1 MNRKLISKALG
12 GIDDHFIAESMV
24 YREANPRHSPERT
37 RKMGKYENRNAGH
50 SHRRLFALVLA
61 ACLVFSLAI
70 TAYAANLFGIR
81 EMFRTPY
88 RELPEAVEPYIQ
100 QHTDAV
106 QSYIPQNTEAARE
119 EHWSAR
125 VTESLC
131 DGTKILVTVT
141 ISGGD
146 QYIVV
151 PTDAMPSDTVG
162 WIGLSGD
169 QTLESYAQSQGK
181 KLLLVGATLRRS
193 EGLGIFTESQKFENS
208 SPSEMYILVEADR
221 TSSDPAGDAVCQ
233 VYAREAGSE
242 AVERLELPFTLEE
255 APKGEESIL
264 VPVTPD
270 AIPGM
275 TVGEA
280 TVTETPL
287 GISVRWMETITDQ
300 DAHYDIKKVEFDEL
314 TDYDGGGLVQAD
326 DGNWYF
332 QISMGKG
339 EVTDTLTAHFY
350 DWENQPIGDIVFKKK

>member
-24 YREANPRHSPERT
+24 YREANPRRSPERN

-151 PTDAMPSDTVG
+151 PTDAMPNDTVG

-255 APKGEESIL
+255 APKEEESIL

-270 AIPGM
+270 AIPGV

>member
-24 YREANPRHSPERT
+24 YREANPRRSPERT

-255 APKGEESIL
+255 APKEEESIL

>member
-24 YREANPRHSPERT
+24 YREANPRRSPERT

-106 QSYIPQNTEAARE
+106 QSYIPQNTEATRE
-119 EHWSAR
+119 ENWSAR

-146 QYIVV
+146 QYIVA
-151 PTDAMPSDTVG
+151 PTDAMPSDTIG
-162 WIGLSGD
+162 LIGLSGD

-181 KLLLVGATLRRS
+181 NLLLVGATLRRS
-193 EGLGIFTESQKFENS
+193 EGLGIFVESQKFENS
-208 SPSEMYILVEADR
+208 SPSEMHILVEADR
-221 TSSDPAGDAVCQ
+221 TSSDPAEEAVCQ
-233 VYAREAGSE
+233 VYALEAGSE

-255 APKGEESIL
+255 APKEEESIL

-270 AIPGM
+270 AIPGV

>member
-12 GIDDHFIAESMV
+12 GIDERFIVESMA
-24 YREANPRHSPERT
+24 YREEQAHRSPERN
-37 RKMGKYENRNAGH
+37 RKMGKYENRNAGY
-50 SHRRLFALVLA
+50 SHRKLFALVLA

-81 EMFRTPY
+81 EMFRTPN

-100 QHTDAV
+100 QHT
-106 QSYIPQNTEAARE
+106 EAAQSE
-119 EHWSAR
+119 DWSAR

-131 DGTKILVTVT
+131 DGTKILLTVT

-146 QYIVV
+146 QYIVA
-151 PTDAMPSDTVG
+151 PTDAMPSDTIG
-162 WIGLSGD
+162 LIGLSGD

-181 KLLLVGATLRRS
+181 KLLLVGATLMRN
-193 EGLGIFTESQKFENS
+193 EGLGIFTEAQKFENS
-208 SPSEMYILVEADR
+208 SPTEMHILVVADR
-221 TSSDPAGDAVCQ
+221 TNSEPAGDAVCQ
-233 VYAREAGSE
+233 VYALEAGSD
-242 AVERLELPFTLEE
+242 AVERLELPFTLAE
-255 APKGEESIL
+255 APNEGESIF

-280 TVTETPL
+280 TVTETAM
-287 GISVRWMETITDQ
+287 GISIRWMETITDQ
-300 DAHYDIKKVEFDEL
+300 EAHFNIKKVDFDEI

-339 EVTDTLTAHFY
+339 KVTDTLTAHFY
-350 DWENQPIGDIVFKKK
+350 DWDDQPIGEIVFKKK

>member
-24 YREANPRHSPERT
+24 YREANPRRSPERT

-100 QHTDAV
+100 QHTEAAE
-106 QSYIPQNTEAARE
+106 SYIPQNTEATRE
-119 EHWSAR
+119 ENWSAR

-146 QYIVV
+146 QYIVA
-151 PTDAMPSDTVG
+151 PTDAMPSDTIG
-162 WIGLSGD
+162 LIGLSGD

-181 KLLLVGATLRRS
+181 NLLLVGATLRRS
-193 EGLGIFTESQKFENS
+193 EGLGIFVESQKFENS

-233 VYAREAGSE
+233 VYALEAGSE

-255 APKGEESIL
+255 APKEEESIL

>member
-12 GIDDHFIAESMV
+12 GIDEHFIAESMA
-24 YREANPRHSPERT
+24 YRGENAHRSPERN

-88 RELPEAVEPYIQ
+88 RELPESAEPYIQ
-100 QHTDAV
+100 QHTEAV
-106 QSYIPQNTEAARE
+106 QSYVPQNTEAARE
-119 EHWSAR
+119 ENWSAR

-141 ISGGD
+141 VSGGD
-146 QYIVV
+146 QYIVA

-162 WIGLSGD
+162 LIGLSGD
-169 QTLESYAQSQGK
+169 QTLENYAASQGK
-181 KLLLVGATLRRS
+181 KLLLVGATLMRN
-193 EGLGIFTESQKFENS
+193 EGLGIFTEAQKFENS
-208 SPSEMYILVEADR
+208 SPSEMHILVESDR
-221 TSSDPAGDAVCQ
+221 TSSEPAGDAVCQ

-255 APKGEESIL
+255 APKEEESIL

-270 AIPGM
+270 AIPGV

-280 TVTETPL
+280 TVTETAM

-300 DAHYDIKKVEFDEL
+300 DAHYDIKKVEFDEI
-314 TDYDGGGLVQAD
+314 TDFDGGGLVQAD

-350 DWENQPIGDIVFKKK
+350 NWDNQPIGEIVFQKK

>member
-106 QSYIPQNTEAARE
+106 QSYIPQNTEAARK

-255 APKGEESIL
+255 APKEEESIL

>member
-24 YREANPRHSPERT
+24 YREANPRRSPERT

-151 PTDAMPSDTVG
+151 PTDAMPNDTVG

-255 APKGEESIL
+255 APKEEESIL

>member
-12 GIDDHFIAESMV
+12 GIDEHFIAESMA
-24 YREANPRHSPERT
+24 YRGENAHRSPERN

-88 RELPEAVEPYIQ
+88 RELPESAEPYIQ
-100 QHTDAV
+100 QHTEAPESYNQQHTEAV
-106 QSYIPQNTEAARE
+106 QE
-119 EHWSAR
+119 ENWSAR

-141 ISGGD
+141 VSGGD
-146 QYIVV
+146 QYIVA

-162 WIGLSGD
+162 LIGLSGD
-169 QTLESYAQSQGK
+169 QTLENYAASQGK
-181 KLLLVGATLRRS
+181 KLLLVGATLMRN
-193 EGLGIFTESQKFENS
+193 EGLGIFTEAQKFENS
-208 SPSEMYILVEADR
+208 SPSEMHILVESDR
-221 TSSDPAGDAVCQ
+221 TSSEPAGDAVCQ
-233 VYAREAGSE
+233 VYALEVGSE
-242 AVERLELPFTLEE
+242 AVERLELPFTLAEV
-255 APKGEESIL
+255 PKEESNF
-264 VPVTPD
+264 VPVAPD
-270 AIPGM
+270 AIPGV

-280 TVTETPL
+280 TVTETAM

-300 DAHYDIKKVEFDEL
+300 DAHYDIKKVEFDEI
-314 TDYDGGGLVQAD
+314 TDFDGGGLVQAD

-350 DWENQPIGDIVFKKK
+350 NWDNQPIGEIVFQKK

>member
-255 APKGEESIL
+255 APKEEESIL

>member
-24 YREANPRHSPERT
+24 YREANPRRSPERT

-119 EHWSAR
+119 DHWSAR

-162 WIGLSGD
+162 LIGLSGD

-181 KLLLVGATLRRS
+181 KLLLVGATLRRN

-208 SPSEMYILVEADR
+208 SPSEMHILVEADR

-233 VYAREAGSE
+233 VYALEAESE
-242 AVERLELPFTLEE
+242 AVERLELPFTL
-255 APKGEESIL
+255 
-264 VPVTPD
+264 
-270 AIPGM
+270 
-275 TVGEA
+275 
-280 TVTETPL
+280 TETPKESESICTRYP
-287 GISVRWMETITDQ
+287 GCHSRHDRRGS
-300 DAHYDIKKVEFDEL
+300 HR
-314 TDYDGGGLVQAD
+314 
-326 DGNWYF
+326 DGN
-332 QISMGKG
+332 
-339 EVTDTLTAHFY
+339 A
-350 DWENQPIGDIVFKKK
+350 IGHQRPLDGDHHRSGCAL

>member
-12 GIDDHFIAESMV
+12 GIDEHFIAESMA
-24 YREANPRHSPERT
+24 YRGENAHRSPERN

-88 RELPEAVEPYIQ
+88 RELPESAEPYIQ
-100 QHTDAV
+100 QHTEAV
-106 QSYIPQNTEAARE
+106 QSYVPQNTEAARE
-119 EHWSAR
+119 ENWSAR

-141 ISGGD
+141 VSGGD
-146 QYIVV
+146 QYIVA

-162 WIGLSGD
+162 LIGLSGD
-169 QTLESYAQSQGK
+169 QTLENYAASQGK
-181 KLLLVGATLRRS
+181 KLLLVGATLMRN
-193 EGLGIFTESQKFENS
+193 EGLGIFTEAQKFENS
-208 SPSEMYILVEADR
+208 SPSEMHILVESDR
-221 TSSDPAGDAVCQ
+221 TSSESAGDAVCQ

-242 AVERLELPFTLEE
+242 AVERLELPFTLAEV
-255 APKGEESIL
+255 PKEESNF
-264 VPVTPD
+264 VPVAPD
-270 AIPGM
+270 AIPGV

-280 TVTETPL
+280 TVTETAM

-300 DAHYDIKKVEFDEL
+300 DAHYDIKKVEFDEI
-314 TDYDGGGLVQAD
+314 TDFDGGGLVQAD

-350 DWENQPIGDIVFKKK
+350 NWDNQPIGEIVFQKK

>member
-24 YREANPRHSPERT
+24 YREANPRRSPERT

-100 QHTDAV
+100 QHTEAAE
-106 QSYIPQNTEAARE
+106 SYIPQNTEATRE
-119 EHWSAR
+119 ENWSAR

-255 APKGEESIL
+255 APKEEESIL

-350 DWENQPIGDIVFKKK
+350 DWDKQPIGDIVFKKK

>member
-12 GIDDHFIAESMV
+12 GIDEHFIAESMA
-24 YREANPRHSPERT
+24 YRGENAHRFPERN

-88 RELPEAVEPYIQ
+88 RELPESAEPYIQ
-100 QHTDAV
+100 QHTEAPESYNQQHTEAV
-106 QSYIPQNTEAARE
+106 QE
-119 EHWSAR
+119 ENWSAR

-141 ISGGD
+141 VSGGD
-146 QYIVV
+146 QYIVA

-162 WIGLSGD
+162 LIGLSGD
-169 QTLESYAQSQGK
+169 QTLENYAASQGK
-181 KLLLVGATLRRS
+181 KLLLVGATLMRN
-193 EGLGIFTESQKFENS
+193 EGLGIFTEAQKFENS
-208 SPSEMYILVEADR
+208 SPSEMHILVESDR
-221 TSSDPAGDAVCQ
+221 TSSEPAGDAVCQ
-233 VYAREAGSE
+233 VYALEAGSE
-242 AVERLELPFTLEE
+242 AVERLELPFTLAEV
-255 APKGEESIL
+255 PKEESNF
-264 VPVTPD
+264 VPVAPD
-270 AIPGM
+270 AIPGV

-280 TVTETPL
+280 TVTETAM

-300 DAHYDIKKVEFDEL
+300 DAHYDIKKVEFDEI
-314 TDYDGGGLVQAD
+314 TDFDGGGLVQAD

-350 DWENQPIGDIVFKKK
+350 NWDNQPIGEIVFQKK

>member
-100 QHTDAV
+100 QHTEAAE
-106 QSYIPQNTEAARE
+106 SYIPQNTEATRE
-119 EHWSAR
+119 ENWSAR

-146 QYIVV
+146 QYIVA
-151 PTDAMPSDTVG
+151 PTDAMPSDTIG
-162 WIGLSGD
+162 LIGLSGD

-181 KLLLVGATLRRS
+181 NLLLVGATLRRS
-193 EGLGIFTESQKFENS
+193 EGLGIFVESQKFENS
-208 SPSEMYILVEADR
+208 SPSEMHILVEADR

-255 APKGEESIL
+255 APKEEESIL

-350 DWENQPIGDIVFKKK
+350 DWENQPIGEIVFKKK

>member
-24 YREANPRHSPERT
+24 YREANPRRSPERT

-100 QHTDAV
+100 QHTEAAE
-106 QSYIPQNTEAARE
+106 SYIPQNTEATRE
-119 EHWSAR
+119 ENWSAR

-151 PTDAMPSDTVG
+151 PTDAMPNDTVG

-193 EGLGIFTESQKFENS
+193 EGLGIFVESQKFENS
-208 SPSEMYILVEADR
+208 SPSEMHILVEADR

-233 VYAREAGSE
+233 VYALEAGSE

-255 APKGEESIL
+255 APKEEESIL

-280 TVTETPL
+280 TVTQTPL
-287 GISVRWMETITDQ
+287 GISVRIPETVTDQ
-300 DAHYDIKKVEFDEL
+300 AAFNEIMKVEIDGITYLE
-314 TDYDGGGLVQAD
+314 GGGVLED
-326 DGNWYF
+326 DGKIYF
-332 QISMGKG
+332 QFSMGQG
-339 EVTDTLTAHFY
+339 TVTDTLIVHYY
-350 DWENQPIGDIVFKKK
+350 DWDKQPIGDIVFKKK

>member
-12 GIDDHFIAESMV
+12 GIDEHFIAESMA
-24 YREANPRHSPERT
+24 YRGENAHRSPERN

-88 RELPEAVEPYIQ
+88 RELPESAEPYIQ
-100 QHTDAV
+100 QHTEAPESYNQQHTEAV
-106 QSYIPQNTEAARE
+106 QE
-119 EHWSAR
+119 ENWSAR

-141 ISGGD
+141 VSGGD
-146 QYIVV
+146 QYIVA

-162 WIGLSGD
+162 LIGLSGD
-169 QTLESYAQSQGK
+169 QTLENYAASQGK
-181 KLLLVGATLRRS
+181 KLLLVGATLMRN
-193 EGLGIFTESQKFENS
+193 EGLGIFKEAQKFENS
-208 SPSEMYILVEADR
+208 SPSEMHILVESDR
-221 TSSDPAGDAVCQ
+221 TSSEPAGDAVCQ
-233 VYAREAGSE
+233 VYALEAGSE
-242 AVERLELPFTLEE
+242 AVERLELPFTLAEV
-255 APKGEESIL
+255 PKEESNF
-264 VPVTPD
+264 VPVAPD
-270 AIPGM
+270 AIPGV

-280 TVTETPL
+280 TVTETAM

-300 DAHYDIKKVEFDEL
+300 DAHYDIKKVEFDEI
-314 TDYDGGGLVQAD
+314 TDFDGGGLVQAD

-350 DWENQPIGDIVFKKK
+350 NWDNQPIGEIVFQKK

>member
-12 GIDDHFIAESMV
+12 GIDEHFIAESMA
-24 YREANPRHSPERT
+24 YRGENAHRSPERN

-70 TAYAANLFGIR
+70 TAYAANLFGSR

-88 RELPEAVEPYIQ
+88 RELPESAEPYIQ
-100 QHTDAV
+100 QHTEAPESYNQQHTEAV
-106 QSYIPQNTEAARE
+106 QE
-119 EHWSAR
+119 ENWSAR

-141 ISGGD
+141 VSGGD
-146 QYIVV
+146 QYIVA

-162 WIGLSGD
+162 LIGLSGD
-169 QTLESYAQSQGK
+169 QTLENYAASQGK
-181 KLLLVGATLRRS
+181 KLLLVGATLMRN
-193 EGLGIFTESQKFENS
+193 EGLGIFTEAQKFENS
-208 SPSEMYILVEADR
+208 SPSEMHILVESDR
-221 TSSDPAGDAVCQ
+221 TSSEPAGDAVCQ
-233 VYAREAGSE
+233 VYALEAGSE
-242 AVERLELPFTLEE
+242 AVERLELPFTLAEV
-255 APKGEESIL
+255 PKEESNF
-264 VPVTPD
+264 VPVAPD
-270 AIPGM
+270 AIPGV

-280 TVTETPL
+280 TVTETAM

-300 DAHYDIKKVEFDEL
+300 DAHYDIKKVEFDEI
-314 TDYDGGGLVQAD
+314 TDFDGGGLVQAD

-350 DWENQPIGDIVFKKK
+350 NWDNQPIGEIVFQKK

>member
-12 GIDDHFIAESMV
+12 GIDEHFIAESMA
-24 YREANPRHSPERT
+24 YRGENAHRSPERN

-88 RELPEAVEPYIQ
+88 RELPESAEPYIQ
-100 QHTDAV
+100 QHTEAPESYNQQHTEAV
-106 QSYIPQNTEAARE
+106 QE
-119 EHWSAR
+119 ENWSAR

-141 ISGGD
+141 VSGGD
-146 QYIVV
+146 QYIVA

-162 WIGLSGD
+162 LIGLSGD
-169 QTLESYAQSQGK
+169 QTLENYAASQGK
-181 KLLLVGATLRRS
+181 KLLLVGATLMRN
-193 EGLGIFTESQKFENS
+193 EGLGIFTEAQKFENS
-208 SPSEMYILVEADR
+208 SPSEMHILVESDR
-221 TSSDPAGDAVCQ
+221 TSSEPAGDAVCQ
-233 VYAREAGSE
+233 VYALEAGSE
-242 AVERLELPFTLEE
+242 AVERLELPFTLAEV
-255 APKGEESIL
+255 PKEESNF
-264 VPVTPD
+264 VPVAPD
-270 AIPGM
+270 AIPGV

-280 TVTETPL
+280 TVTETAM

-300 DAHYDIKKVEFDEL
+300 DAHYDIKKVEFDEI
-314 TDYDGGGLVQAD
+314 TDFDGGGLVQAD

-350 DWENQPIGDIVFKKK
+350 NWDNQPIGEIVFQKK

>member
-24 YREANPRHSPERT
+24 YREANPRRSPERN

-100 QHTDAV
+100 QHTEAAE
-106 QSYIPQNTEAARE
+106 SYIPQNTEATRE
-119 EHWSAR
+119 ENWSAR

-146 QYIVV
+146 QYIVA
-151 PTDAMPSDTVG
+151 PTDAMPSDTIG
-162 WIGLSGD
+162 LIGLSGD

-181 KLLLVGATLRRS
+181 NLLLVGATLRRS
-193 EGLGIFTESQKFENS
+193 EGLGIFVESQKFENS
-208 SPSEMYILVEADR
+208 SPSEMHILVEADR
-221 TSSDPAGDAVCQ
+221 TSSDPAEEAVCQ
-233 VYAREAGSE
+233 VYALEAGSE

-255 APKGEESIL
+255 APKEEESIL

-270 AIPGM
+270 AIPGV

>member
-12 GIDDHFIAESMV
+12 GIDEHFIAESMV
-24 YREANPRHSPERT
+24 YRGEKARRSPERT

-81 EMFRTPY
+81 EMFRTPN

-100 QHTDAV
+100 QHTEAV
-106 QSYIPQNTEAARE
+106 QSYVPQNTEAARE
-119 EHWSAR
+119 ENWSAR

-141 ISGGD
+141 ISVGD
-146 QYIVV
+146 QYIVA

-162 WIGLSGD
+162 LIGLSGD

-181 KLLLVGATLRRS
+181 KLLLVGATLRRN

-208 SPSEMYILVEADR
+208 SPSEMHILVEADR

-233 VYAREAGSE
+233 VYALEAESE
-242 AVERLELPFTLEE
+242 AVERLELPFTLTET
-255 APKGEESIL
+255 PKESESIF

-350 DWENQPIGDIVFKKK
+350 DWENQPIGEIVFKKK

>member
-12 GIDDHFIAESMV
+12 GIDERFIVESMA
-24 YREANPRHSPERT
+24 YREEQAHRSPERN
-37 RKMGKYENRNAGH
+37 RKMGKYENRNAGY
-50 SHRRLFALVLA
+50 SHRKLFALVLA

-81 EMFRTPY
+81 EMFRTPN

-100 QHTDAV
+100 QHT
-106 QSYIPQNTEAARE
+106 EAAQSE
-119 EHWSAR
+119 DWSAR

-131 DGTKILVTVT
+131 DGTKILLTVT

-146 QYIVV
+146 QYIVA
-151 PTDAMPSDTVG
+151 PTDAMPSDTIG
-162 WIGLSGD
+162 LIGLSGD

-181 KLLLVGATLRRS
+181 KLLLVGATLRRN
-193 EGLGIFTESQKFENS
+193 EGLGIFTEAQKFENS
-208 SPSEMYILVEADR
+208 SPTEMHILVEADR
-221 TSSDPAGDAVCQ
+221 TNSEPAGDAVCQ
-233 VYAREAGSE
+233 VYALEAGSD
-242 AVERLELPFTLEE
+242 AVERLELPFTLAE
-255 APKGEESIL
+255 APNEGESIF

-280 TVTETPL
+280 TVTETAM
-287 GISVRWMETITDQ
+287 GISIRWMETITDQ
-300 DAHYDIKKVEFDEL
+300 EAHFNIKKVDFDEI

-339 EVTDTLTAHFY
+339 KVTDTLTAHFY
-350 DWENQPIGDIVFKKK
+350 DWDDQPIGEIVFKKK

>member
-12 GIDDHFIAESMV
+12 GIDEHFIAESMA
-24 YREANPRHSPERT
+24 YRGENAHRSPERN

-88 RELPEAVEPYIQ
+88 RELPESAEPYIQ
-100 QHTDAV
+100 QHTEAPESYNQQHTEAV
-106 QSYIPQNTEAARE
+106 QE
-119 EHWSAR
+119 ENWSAR

-141 ISGGD
+141 VSGGD
-146 QYIVV
+146 QYIVA

-162 WIGLSGD
+162 LIGLSGD
-169 QTLESYAQSQGK
+169 QTLENYAASQGK
-181 KLLLVGATLRRS
+181 KLLLVGATLMRN
-193 EGLGIFTESQKFENS
+193 EGLGIFTEAQKFENS
-208 SPSEMYILVEADR
+208 SPSEMHILVESDR
-221 TSSDPAGDAVCQ
+221 TSSEPAGDAVCQ
-233 VYAREAGSE
+233 VYALEAGSE
-242 AVERLELPFTLEE
+242 AVERLELPFTLAEV
-255 APKGEESIL
+255 PKEESNF
-264 VPVTPD
+264 VPVAPD
-270 AIPGM
+270 AIPGV

-280 TVTETPL
+280 TVTETAM

-300 DAHYDIKKVEFDEL
+300 DAHYDIKKVEFDEI
-314 TDYDGGGLVQAD
+314 TDFDGGGLVQAD

-339 EVTDTLTAHFY
+339 EVIDTLTAHFY
-350 DWENQPIGDIVFKKK
+350 NWDNQPIGEIVFQKK

>member
-12 GIDDHFIAESMV
+12 GIDEHFIAESMA
-24 YREANPRHSPERT
+24 YRGENAHRSPERN

-88 RELPEAVEPYIQ
+88 RELPESAEPYIQ
-100 QHTDAV
+100 QHTEAPESYNQQHTEAV
-106 QSYIPQNTEAARE
+106 QE
-119 EHWSAR
+119 ENWSAR

-141 ISGGD
+141 VSGGD
-146 QYIVV
+146 QYIVA

-162 WIGLSGD
+162 LIGLSGD
-169 QTLESYAQSQGK
+169 QTLENYAASQGK
-181 KLLLVGATLRRS
+181 KLLLVGATLMRN
-193 EGLGIFTESQKFENS
+193 EGLGIFTEAQKFENS
-208 SPSEMYILVEADR
+208 SPSEMHILVESDR
-221 TSSDPAGDAVCQ
+221 TSSEPAGDAVCQ
-233 VYAREAGSE
+233 VYALEAGSE
-242 AVERLELPFTLEE
+242 AVERLELPFTLAEV
-255 APKGEESIL
+255 PKEESNF
-264 VPVTPD
+264 VPVAPD
-270 AIPGM
+270 AIPGV

-280 TVTETPL
+280 TVTETAM

-300 DAHYDIKKVEFDEL
+300 DAHYDIKKVEFDEI
-314 TDYDGGGLVQAD
+314 TDFDGGGLVQAD

-350 DWENQPIGDIVFKKK
+350 DWDNQPIGEIVFQKK

>member
-1 MNRKLISKALG
+1 
-12 GIDDHFIAESMV
+12 
-24 YREANPRHSPERT
+24 
-37 RKMGKYENRNAGH
+37 MGKYENRNAGH

-88 RELPEAVEPYIQ
+88 RELPESAEPYIQ
-100 QHTDAV
+100 QHTEAPESYNQQHTEAV
-106 QSYIPQNTEAARE
+106 QE
-119 EHWSAR
+119 ENWSAR

-141 ISGGD
+141 VSGGD
-146 QYIVV
+146 QYIVA

-162 WIGLSGD
+162 LIGLSGD
-169 QTLESYAQSQGK
+169 QTLENYAASQGK
-181 KLLLVGATLRRS
+181 KLLLVGATLMRN
-193 EGLGIFTESQKFENS
+193 EGLGIFTEAQKFENS
-208 SPSEMYILVEADR
+208 SPSEMHILVESDR
-221 TSSDPAGDAVCQ
+221 TSSEPAGDAVCQ
-233 VYAREAGSE
+233 VYALEAGSE
-242 AVERLELPFTLEE
+242 AVERLELPFTLAEV
-255 APKGEESIL
+255 PKEESNF
-264 VPVTPD
+264 VPVAPD
-270 AIPGM
+270 AIPGV

-280 TVTETPL
+280 TVTETAM

-300 DAHYDIKKVEFDEL
+300 DAHYDIKKVEFDEI
-314 TDYDGGGLVQAD
+314 TDFDGGGLVQAD

-350 DWENQPIGDIVFKKK
+350 NWDNQPIGEIVFQKK

>member
-24 YREANPRHSPERT
+24 YREANPRRSPERN

-151 PTDAMPSDTVG
+151 PTDAMPNDTVG

-181 KLLLVGATLRRS
+181 NLLLVGATLRRS

-255 APKGEESIL
+255 APKEEESIL

>member
-24 YREANPRHSPERT
+24 YREANPRRSPERT

-100 QHTDAV
+100 QHT
-106 QSYIPQNTEAARE
+106 EATRE
-119 EHWSAR
+119 ENWSAR

-146 QYIVV
+146 QYIVA
-151 PTDAMPSDTVG
+151 PTDAMPSDTIG
-162 WIGLSGD
+162 LIGLSGD

-181 KLLLVGATLRRS
+181 NLLLVGATLRRS
-193 EGLGIFTESQKFENS
+193 EGLGIFVESQKFENS
-208 SPSEMYILVEADR
+208 SPSEMHILVEADR
-221 TSSDPAGDAVCQ
+221 TSSDPAEEAVCQ
-233 VYAREAGSE
+233 VYALEAGSE

-255 APKGEESIL
+255 APKEEESIL

-270 AIPGM
+270 AIPGV

>member
-24 YREANPRHSPERT
+24 YREANPRRSPERT

-151 PTDAMPSDTVG
+151 PTDAMPNDTVG

-242 AVERLELPFTLEE
+242 AVERLELPFTLTET
-255 APKGEESIL
+255 PKESESIF

-270 AIPGM
+270 AIPGV

-339 EVTDTLTAHFY
+339 EITDTLTAHFY